1 MDEPAENRGI
11 IRSAVPAWLLVL
23 VAVVA
28 IILIVI
34 LFAGILAPPRG
45 HHPRWAPDGCS
56 VYRQIEWPNRAVIIL
71 VLDEENFDTEAECAS
86 VILNAI
92 KGEEAFFRGQAT
104 HVFDHDVQ
112 IQFPMREGHVVPIL
126 QYVEVQAGEHH
137 YNLLRTVDVRPAYN
151 NNVITVEELQKIADG
166 QLELGF
172 LKGIFPEEQ

>member
-1 MDEPAENRGI
+1 MDEPAGNRGI
-11 IRSAVPAWLLVL
+11 IRTAVPAWLLVL
-23 VAVVA
+23 VSVVA
-28 IILIVI
+28 IVLIVI

-92 KGEEAFFRGQAT
+92 KGEAAFFRGQGT

-126 QYVEVQAGEHH
+126 QYVEVHGGEHH
-137 YNLLRTVDVRPAYN
+137 YAVLRTQNIRPAYGN
-151 NNVITVEELQKIADG
+151 YTFTVEELQKVADG
-166 QLELGF
+166 QLKLGF
-172 LKGIFPEEQ
+172 LKDIFPEEQ